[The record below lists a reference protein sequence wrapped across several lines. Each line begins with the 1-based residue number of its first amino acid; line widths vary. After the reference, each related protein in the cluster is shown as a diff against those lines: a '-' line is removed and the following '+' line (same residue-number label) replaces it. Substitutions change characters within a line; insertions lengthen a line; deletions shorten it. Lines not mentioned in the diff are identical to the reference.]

1 MTRLRIQGGTALS
14 GDLTGSSAKNSVINL
29 ISAALLADGNVTLG
43 NVPHLRDVST
53 MIELLGHMGV
63 VVVINDRMELEIQ
76 PNAIASM
83 KAPYELV
90 KTMRASFNVLGP
102 LIARYGEAEVSL
114 PGGCAIGTRPVD
126 QHLKG
131 LRALGAQITMQEGY
145 VRGVV
150 SGRLQ
155 GARIMFDFSTVGGTE
170 HIMTAAVLADG
181 VTVLENCAKEP
192 EIEDLANFLNVLGAD
207 IRGAGTSRIEIH
219 GVERLEGGYYEAISD
234 RIEVGTYLI
243 AAAATGGRVRIHNA
257 LAQHNTAL
265 LAKLQEAGAQIEVE
279 GTSITL
285 DMQSR
290 RPSAVNVVTG
300 PYPAFPTDLQAQM
313 MTLNCLAK
321 GASSI
326 QETIFENRFMHVP
339 ELVRMG
345 AEIELQNNNSF
356 ALVKGVERLVGAPVM
371 ATDLR
376 ASASLVIAGIAAEG
390 ETTVDRVYHIDRG
403 YQQIEER
410 LQRLGVDIRREAS

>member
-1 MTRLRIQGGTALS
+1 
-14 GDLTGSSAKNSVINL
+14 
-29 ISAALLADGNVTLG
+29 
-43 NVPHLRDVST
+43 
-53 MIELLGHMGV
+53 
-63 VVVINDRMELEIQ
+63 
-76 PNAIASM
+76 
-83 KAPYELV
+83 
-90 KTMRASFNVLGP
+90 
-102 LIARYGEAEVSL
+102 
-114 PGGCAIGTRPVD
+114 
-126 QHLKG
+126 
-131 LRALGAQITMQEGY
+131 
-145 VRGVV
+145 
-150 SGRLQ
+150 
-155 GARIMFDFSTVGGTE
+155 MFDFSTVGGTE

-345 AEIELQNNNSF
+345 AEIELQNNNSV